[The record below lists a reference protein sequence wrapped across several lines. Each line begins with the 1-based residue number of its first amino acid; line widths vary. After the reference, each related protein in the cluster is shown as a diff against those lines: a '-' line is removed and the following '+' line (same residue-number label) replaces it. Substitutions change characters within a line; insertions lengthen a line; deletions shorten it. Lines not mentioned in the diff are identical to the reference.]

1 MADEEQSP
9 SDLLPSR
16 SFGQVPGFD
25 GIRGAAVLTIV
36 IAHMVVLLPVHALL
50 VIPGATASLDAFFVL
65 SGFLISALLLKEQA
79 KRGTIGAI
87 PFYRRR
93 VLRLLPALYIV
104 VLATALFAYFTHQW
118 QHTETQSIFSVVFYY
133 SNYYSAS
140 DPSPFGIPKLA
151 IGFQHLW
158 SLSFEE
164 QFYVFWPWITIAL
177 LTIRTR
183 LRTVVIVL
191 LTLIALVAL
200 HRFLLFQETHR
211 WWQILIRT
219 DTRADAILWGALV
232 AHVWIRGKEPKRGIR
247 VAALFASV
255 YLLGCLFLTTEY
267 SPFVFWG
274 GFVGIDV
281 SCAVILLAIL
291 DGRWIGRHVF
301 EFRPLVALGL
311 VSYGFYLWHLPV
323 FFAVAHFDARWNDVV
338 RVAVAL
344 SITLALTLLSW
355 FLIERPLMRWS
366 KKLSAKD
373 EARREAAG
381 SMAGGP
387 SAPAVGAE

>member
-1 MADEEQSP
+1 VAEEEQLP
-9 SDLLPSR
+9 SAPLPSR

-93 VLRLLPALYIV
+93 VLRLLPALYV
-104 VLATALFAYFTHQW
+104 MVLATALFAYFTHQW

-140 DPSPFGIPKLA
+140 DPSPFGLPKLT

-158 SLSFEE
+158 SLSLEE
-164 QFYVFWPWITIAL
+164 QFYVFWPWITIVL

-191 LTLIALVAL
+191 LSLIALVAF
-200 HRFLLFQETHR
+200 HRFLLFQDTHR

-232 AHVWIRGKEPKRGIR
+232 AHLWIRGKEPKRGIR
-247 VAALFASV
+247 VAALVASV

-274 GFVGIDV
+274 GFIGIDV

-323 FFAVAHFDARWNDVV
+323 FFAVAHYDAHWNDVV
-338 RVAVAL
+338 RVVVAL

-355 FLIERPLMRWS
+355 FLIEQPLMRWS

-373 EARREAAG
+373 EARRTARSA
-381 SMAGGP
+381 AGGP
-387 SAPAVGAE
+387 SEPVVGAG

>member
-1 MADEEQSP
+1 VAREEQPP
-9 SDLLPSR
+9 SDLVPSR

-25 GIRGAAVLTIV
+25 GVRGAAVLTIV

-79 KRGTIGAI
+79 KRGTIGAV

-93 VLRLLPALYIV
+93 VLRLLPALYV
-104 VLATALFAYFTHQW
+104 MVLVTALFAYFTHQW

-140 DPSPFGIPKLA
+140 DPSPFGIPKLT

-164 QFYVFWPWITIAL
+164 QFYVFWPWITIVL

-191 LTLIALVAL
+191 LSLIALVAL

-232 AHVWIRGKEPKRGIR
+232 AHLWIRGKEPKRGIR
-247 VAALFASV
+247 FAALVASA

-274 GFVGIDV
+274 GFVGIDI

-323 FFAVAHFDARWNDVV
+323 FFAVAHYDAHWSDVV
-338 RVAVAL
+338 RVVVAL

-355 FLIERPLMRWS
+355 FLMERPLMRWS
-366 KKLSAKD
+366 KKLSARD
-373 EARREAAG
+373 EARRAAAG
-381 SMAGGP
+381 GAAGGP
-387 SAPAVGAE
+387 PEPAVGTG